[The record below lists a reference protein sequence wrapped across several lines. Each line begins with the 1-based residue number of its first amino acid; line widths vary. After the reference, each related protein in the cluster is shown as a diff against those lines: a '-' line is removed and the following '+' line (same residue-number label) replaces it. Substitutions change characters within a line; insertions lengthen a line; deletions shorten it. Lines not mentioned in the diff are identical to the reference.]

1 MLWTVLGATT
11 VPISAG
17 GSFTY
22 AITPY
27 KTQRGMLDLLDSLLM
42 LLQSS
47 ALGVAVRSAQYLY
60 PVLEAI
66 HILGIALLVGPAFT
80 FDLRLLGVGHRVVSA
95 TTAARHLLP
104 ISRIGFAIAV
114 TTGIALLSAQATVV
128 AGTGAAPWKFGLLIL
143 AGLNVPVFHYGIYR
157 RVDER
162 TDAAVTPIAARVGA
176 AVSLI
181 AWTGMIL
188 AGRLLAYT

>member
-27 KTQRGMLDLLDSLLM
+27 RTQRGMLDLLDSLLM

-157 RVDER
+157 RVDEW